1 MDSACVRFY
10 IFEILQLYLTLKF
23 KVWIKWK
30 DTRLQYED
38 LKTHHFK
45 NSIRENV
52 ALKLWKP
59 ALLFENHRER
69 DNEKQVLKYSPL
81 PSIMMLVKNG
91 HGKEAPISQIYETK
105 LYSPNETELLW
116 RSRHYMR
123 FRCDFNLFYFPFDHQ
138 TCYVRVGSKHH
149 GFRALS
155 TVCGFNRI
163 IVVLFSYRNHLGLV
177 YSLGLEIINMVHYM
191 LKKIKSNKMS

>member
-1 MDSACVRFY
+1 MMSLLLWYLTTVISTAQKNQFIRLPFSASSFY
-10 IFEILQLYLTLKF
+10 RFEILQLYLTLKF

-123 FRCDFNLFYFPFDHQ
+123 FKCDFNLFYFPFDHQ
-138 TCYVRVGSKHH
+138 TCYVRVGK
-149 GFRALS
+149 GYVQF
-155 TVCGFNRI
+155 
-163 IVVLFSYRNHLGLV
+163 
-177 YSLGLEIINMVHYM
+177 
-191 LKKIKSNKMS
+191 

>member
-1 MDSACVRFY
+1 MDSVCVRLY

-123 FRCDFNLFYFPFDHQ
+123 FKCDFNLFYFPFDHQ
-138 TCYVRVGSKHH
+138 TCYVRVGLETLDLEHS
-149 GFRALS
+149 
-155 TVCGFNRI
+155 
-163 IVVLFSYRNHLGLV
+163 VLLT
-177 YSLGLEIINMVHYM
+177 MVF
-191 LKKIKSNKMS
+191 IE